1 MKLNTRRTILV
12 GLAFLSISAFWQ
24 LYDSLI
30 PLILKNTFQVSDTIS
45 GGIMAIDN
53 VLAVF
58 MLPLFG
64 SLSDRV
70 HTRIGRRMP
79 FILCGTAAAVIAM
92 LFLPFADNIGSL
104 ALFVTALLVT
114 LIAMGSY
121 RSPAVSLMPDVTP
134 KPLRSKANA
143 IINLM
148 GAVGG
153 VISLILISAL
163 VPKEGKPDYFPI
175 FLIVAAVMALSV
187 LLLLWKIRENPLREE
202 REKIDSGL
210 SEADGANASPSSTST
225 GRSTAGH
232 NLTEQAKT
240 IPEKTALDPAVRR
253 SLILIL
259 ISVACWFMG
268 YNAVTTAFSRYAQIY
283 WGIQGG
289 GFANCL
295 LIATAAAI
303 ISYIPVGSIAS
314 RVGRK
319 KTILGGV
326 VLLASMFAI
335 GATVKEYHVWIN
347 GLFALVGVAW
357 AAINVN
363 SYPMVV
369 EMSRGSDIG
378 KFTGFYYTFSMAA
391 QIVTPILSGFLLEHV
406 GYFILFPYAAFFV
419 VIAFFTMLFV
429 RHGDSRPI
437 PKKSRLEAF
446 DVDD

>member
-104 ALFVTALLVT
+104 ALFVTALFVT

-175 FLIVAAVMALSV
+175 FLIVAAVMVFSV
-187 LLLLWKIRENPLREE
+187 LLLLWKIRENPLRTE
-202 REKIDSGL
+202 REKIDAGL
-210 SEADGANASPSSTST
+210 SETEEADEAP
-225 GRSTAGH
+225 
-232 NLTEQAKT
+232 AKT
-240 IPEKTALDPAVRR
+240 TLDPAVRR
-253 SLILIL
+253 SLVLIL

-303 ISYIPVGSIAS
+303 LSYIPVGSIAS

-335 GATVKEYHVWIN
+335 GAAVKEYHIWIN

-369 EMSRGSDIG
+369 EMSKGSDIG

-429 RHGDSRPI
+429 RHGDSRPL

>member
-104 ALFVTALLVT
+104 ALFVTALFVA

-175 FLIVAAVMALSV
+175 FLIVAAVMVFSV
-187 LLLLWKIRENPLREE
+187 LLLLWKIRENPLRTE
-202 REKIDSGL
+202 REKIDAGL
-210 SEADGANASPSSTST
+210 SETEEADEAP
-225 GRSTAGH
+225 
-232 NLTEQAKT
+232 AKT
-240 IPEKTALDPAVRR
+240 TLDPAVRR
-253 SLILIL
+253 SLVLIL

-303 ISYIPVGSIAS
+303 LSYIPVGSIAS

-335 GATVKEYHVWIN
+335 GAAVKEYHIWIN

-369 EMSRGSDIG
+369 EMSKGSDIG

-429 RHGDSRPI
+429 RHGDSRPL

>member
-92 LFLPFADNIGSL
+92 LVLPFADNIGSL
-104 ALFVTALLVT
+104 ALFVTALFVT

-175 FLIVAAVMALSV
+175 FLIVAAVMVFSV
-187 LLLLWKIRENPLREE
+187 LLLLWKIRENPLRTE
-202 REKIDSGL
+202 REKIDAGL
-210 SEADGANASPSSTST
+210 SETEEADEAP
-225 GRSTAGH
+225 
-232 NLTEQAKT
+232 AKT
-240 IPEKTALDPAVRR
+240 TLDPAVRR
-253 SLILIL
+253 SLVLIL

-303 ISYIPVGSIAS
+303 LSYIPVGSIAS

-335 GATVKEYHVWIN
+335 GAAVKEYHIWIN

-369 EMSRGSDIG
+369 EMSKGSDIG

-429 RHGDSRPI
+429 RHGDSRPL

>member
-104 ALFVTALLVT
+104 ALFVTALFVT

-175 FLIVAAVMALSV
+175 FLIVAAVMVFSV
-187 LLLLWKIRENPLREE
+187 LLLLWKIRENPLRTE
-202 REKIDSGL
+202 REKIDAGL
-210 SEADGANASPSSTST
+210 SETEEADEAS
-225 GRSTAGH
+225 
-232 NLTEQAKT
+232 AKT
-240 IPEKTALDPAVRR
+240 TLDPAVRR
-253 SLILIL
+253 SLVLIL

-303 ISYIPVGSIAS
+303 LSYIPVGSIAS

-335 GATVKEYHVWIN
+335 GAAVKEYHIWIN

-369 EMSRGSDIG
+369 EMSKGSDIG

-429 RHGDSRPI
+429 RHGDSRPL

>member
-1 MKLNTRRTILV
+1 MGYYGRENERKGIFPMKLNTRRTILG

-210 SEADGANASPSSTST
+210 SEADGTNASSSSTST

-259 ISVACWFMG
+259 ISVAC
-268 YNAVTTAFSRYAQIY
+268 
-283 WGIQGG
+283 
-289 GFANCL
+289 
-295 LIATAAAI
+295 
-303 ISYIPVGSIAS
+303 
-314 RVGRK
+314 
-319 KTILGGV
+319 
-326 VLLASMFAI
+326 
-335 GATVKEYHVWIN
+335 
-347 GLFALVGVAW
+347 
-357 AAINVN
+357 
-363 SYPMVV
+363 
-369 EMSRGSDIG
+369 
-378 KFTGFYYTFSMAA
+378 
-391 QIVTPILSGFLLEHV
+391 
-406 GYFILFPYAAFFV
+406 
-419 VIAFFTMLFV
+419 
-429 RHGDSRPI
+429 
-437 PKKSRLEAF
+437 
-446 DVDD
+446 

>member
-104 ALFVTALLVT
+104 ALFVTALFVT

-175 FLIVAAVMALSV
+175 FLIVAAVMVFSV
-187 LLLLWKIRENPLREE
+187 LLLLWKIRENPLRTE
-202 REKIDSGL
+202 REKIDAGL
-210 SEADGANASPSSTST
+210 SETEEADKAP
-225 GRSTAGH
+225 
-232 NLTEQAKT
+232 AKT
-240 IPEKTALDPAVRR
+240 TLDPAVRR
-253 SLILIL
+253 SLVLIL

-303 ISYIPVGSIAS
+303 LSYIPVGSIAS
-314 RVGRK
+314 RMGRK

-335 GATVKEYHVWIN
+335 GATVKEYHIWIN

-369 EMSRGSDIG
+369 EMSKGSDIG

-429 RHGDSRPI
+429 RHGDSRPL

>member
-104 ALFVTALLVT
+104 ALFVTALFVT

-153 VISLILISAL
+153 VISLILIFAL

-175 FLIVAAVMALSV
+175 FLIVAAVMVFSV
-187 LLLLWKIRENPLREE
+187 LLLLWKIRENPLRTE
-202 REKIDSGL
+202 REKIDAGL
-210 SEADGANASPSSTST
+210 SETEEADEAP
-225 GRSTAGH
+225 
-232 NLTEQAKT
+232 AKT
-240 IPEKTALDPAVRR
+240 TLDPAVRR
-253 SLILIL
+253 SLVLIL

-303 ISYIPVGSIAS
+303 LSYIPVGSIAS

-335 GATVKEYHVWIN
+335 GAAVKEYHIWIN

-369 EMSRGSDIG
+369 EMSKGSDIG

-429 RHGDSRPI
+429 RHGDSRPL

>member
-79 FILCGTAAAVIAM
+79 FILGGTAAAVIAM

-104 ALFVTALLVT
+104 ALFVTALFVT

-175 FLIVAAVMALSV
+175 FLIVAAVMVFSV
-187 LLLLWKIRENPLREE
+187 LLLLWKIRENPLRTE
-202 REKIDSGL
+202 REKIDAGL
-210 SEADGANASPSSTST
+210 SETEEADEAP
-225 GRSTAGH
+225 
-232 NLTEQAKT
+232 AKT
-240 IPEKTALDPAVRR
+240 TLDPAVRR
-253 SLILIL
+253 SLVLIL

-303 ISYIPVGSIAS
+303 LSYIPVGSIAS

-335 GATVKEYHVWIN
+335 GAAVKEYHIWIN

-369 EMSRGSDIG
+369 EMSKGNDIG

-429 RHGDSRPI
+429 RHGDSRPL

>member
-104 ALFVTALLVT
+104 ALFVTALFVT

-175 FLIVAAVMALSV
+175 FLIVAAVMVFSV
-187 LLLLWKIRENPLREE
+187 LLLLWKIRENPLRTE
-202 REKIDSGL
+202 REKIDAGL
-210 SEADGANASPSSTST
+210 SETEEADEAP
-225 GRSTAGH
+225 
-232 NLTEQAKT
+232 AKT
-240 IPEKTALDPAVRR
+240 TLDPAVRR

-303 ISYIPVGSIAS
+303 LSYIPVGSIAS
-314 RVGRK
+314 RMGRK

-335 GATVKEYHVWIN
+335 GAAVKEYHIWIN

-369 EMSRGSDIG
+369 EMSKGSDIG

-429 RHGDSRPI
+429 RHGDSRPL

>member
-79 FILCGTAAAVIAM
+79 FILCKPAAVIAM

-104 ALFVTALLVT
+104 ALFVTALFVT

-163 VPKEGKPDYFPI
+163 VPKEGKPVISPF
-175 FLIVAAVMALSV
+175 SS
-187 LLLLWKIRENPLREE
+187 LW
-202 REKIDSGL
+202 
-210 SEADGANASPSSTST
+210 
-225 GRSTAGH
+225 
-232 NLTEQAKT
+232 Q
-240 IPEKTALDPAVRR
+240 
-253 SLILIL
+253 
-259 ISVACWFMG
+259 
-268 YNAVTTAFSRYAQIY
+268 Q
-283 WGIQGG
+283 
-289 GFANCL
+289 
-295 LIATAAAI
+295 
-303 ISYIPVGSIAS
+303 
-314 RVGRK
+314 
-319 KTILGGV
+319 
-326 VLLASMFAI
+326 
-335 GATVKEYHVWIN
+335 
-347 GLFALVGVAW
+347 
-357 AAINVN
+357 
-363 SYPMVV
+363 
-369 EMSRGSDIG
+369 
-378 KFTGFYYTFSMAA
+378 
-391 QIVTPILSGFLLEHV
+391 
-406 GYFILFPYAAFFV
+406 
-419 VIAFFTMLFV
+419 
-429 RHGDSRPI
+429 
-437 PKKSRLEAF
+437 
-446 DVDD
+446 

>member
-104 ALFVTALLVT
+104 ALFVTALFVT

-175 FLIVAAVMALSV
+175 FLIVAAVMVFSV
-187 LLLLWKIRENPLREE
+187 LLLLWKIRENPLRTE
-202 REKIDSGL
+202 REKIDAGL
-210 SEADGANASPSSTST
+210 SETEEADEAP
-225 GRSTAGH
+225 
-232 NLTEQAKT
+232 AKT
-240 IPEKTALDPAVRR
+240 TLDPAVRR
-253 SLILIL
+253 SLVLIL

-303 ISYIPVGSIAS
+303 LSYIPVGSIAS
-314 RVGRK
+314 RMGRK

-335 GATVKEYHVWIN
+335 GAAVKEYHIWIN

-369 EMSRGSDIG
+369 EMSKGSDIG

-429 RHGDSRPI
+429 RHGDSRPL

>member
-58 MLPLFG
+58 MLPVFG

-70 HTRIGRRMP
+70 HPRIGRRMP
-79 FILCGTAAAVIAM
+79 FILCGSAAAVIAM

-104 ALFVTALLVT
+104 ALFVAALLVT
-114 LIAMGSY
+114 LVAMGSY

-153 VISLILISAL
+153 VISLLLISVL
-163 VPKEGKPDYFPI
+163 VPKTGKPDYFPI
-175 FLIVAAVMALSV
+175 FLIVAAVMVVSV
-187 LLLLWKIRENPLREE
+187 LLLLWKIRENPLRTE
-202 REKIDSGL
+202 REQIDAGL
-210 SEADGANASPSSTST
+210 AETEAGGAAARPE
-225 GRSTAGH
+225 R
-232 NLTEQAKT
+232 TEQDPV
-240 IPEKTALDPAVRR
+240 PEAKTALDPAVRK

-303 ISYIPVGSIAS
+303 LSYIPVGSIAS
-314 RVGRK
+314 RIGRK

-326 VLLASMFAI
+326 ALLASMFAL
-335 GATVKEYHVWIN
+335 GAAVKEYHVWIN
-347 GLFALVGVAW
+347 VLFALVGVAW

-369 EMSRGSDIG
+369 EMSKGGDIG

-406 GYFILFPYAAFFV
+406 GYFILFPYAALFV
-419 VIAFFTMLFV
+419 VTAFFTMLFV
-429 RHGDSRPI
+429 RHGDSRPL

>member
-64 SLSDRV
+64 SLSDRL

-104 ALFVTALLVT
+104 ALFVTALFVT

-175 FLIVAAVMALSV
+175 FLIVAAVMVFSV
-187 LLLLWKIRENPLREE
+187 LLLLWKIRENPLRTE
-202 REKIDSGL
+202 REKIDAGL
-210 SEADGANASPSSTST
+210 SETEEADEAP
-225 GRSTAGH
+225 
-232 NLTEQAKT
+232 AKT
-240 IPEKTALDPAVRR
+240 TLDPAVRR
-253 SLILIL
+253 SLVLIL

-303 ISYIPVGSIAS
+303 LSYIPVGSIAS

-335 GATVKEYHVWIN
+335 GATVKEYHIWIN

-369 EMSRGSDIG
+369 EMSKGSDIG

-429 RHGDSRPI
+429 RHGDSRPL

>member
-58 MLPLFG
+58 MLPVFG

-104 ALFVTALLVT
+104 ALFVAALLVT
-114 LIAMGSY
+114 LVAMGSY

-153 VISLILISAL
+153 VISLLLISVL
-163 VPKEGKPDYFPI
+163 VPKTGKPDYFPI
-175 FLIVAAVMALSV
+175 FLIVAAVMVVSV
-187 LLLLWKIRENPLREE
+187 LLLLWKIRENPLRTE
-202 REKIDSGL
+202 REQIDAGL
-210 SEADGANASPSSTST
+210 AETEAGGAAARPE
-225 GRSTAGH
+225 R
-232 NLTEQAKT
+232 TEQDPV
-240 IPEKTALDPAVRR
+240 PEAKTALDPAVRK

-303 ISYIPVGSIAS
+303 LSYIPVGSIAS
-314 RVGRK
+314 RIGRK

-326 VLLASMFAI
+326 ALLASMFAL
-335 GATVKEYHVWIN
+335 GAAVKEYHAWIN
-347 GLFALVGVAW
+347 VLFALVGVAW

-369 EMSRGSDIG
+369 EMSKGGDIG

-406 GYFILFPYAAFFV
+406 GYFILFPYAALFV
-419 VIAFFTMLFV
+419 VTAFFTMLFV
-429 RHGDSRPI
+429 RHGDSRPL

>member
-104 ALFVTALLVT
+104 ALFVTALFVT

-175 FLIVAAVMALSV
+175 FLIVAAVMVFSV
-187 LLLLWKIRENPLREE
+187 LLLLWKIRENPLRTE
-202 REKIDSGL
+202 REKIDAGL
-210 SEADGANASPSSTST
+210 SETEEADEAP
-225 GRSTAGH
+225 
-232 NLTEQAKT
+232 AKT
-240 IPEKTALDPAVRR
+240 TLDPAVRR
-253 SLILIL
+253 SL
-259 ISVACWFMG
+259 
-268 YNAVTTAFSRYAQIY
+268 
-283 WGIQGG
+283 
-289 GFANCL
+289 
-295 LIATAAAI
+295 
-303 ISYIPVGSIAS
+303 
-314 RVGRK
+314 
-319 KTILGGV
+319 
-326 VLLASMFAI
+326 
-335 GATVKEYHVWIN
+335 
-347 GLFALVGVAW
+347 
-357 AAINVN
+357 
-363 SYPMVV
+363 
-369 EMSRGSDIG
+369 
-378 KFTGFYYTFSMAA
+378 
-391 QIVTPILSGFLLEHV
+391 
-406 GYFILFPYAAFFV
+406 
-419 VIAFFTMLFV
+419 V
-429 RHGDSRPI
+429 RR
-437 PKKSRLEAF
+437 
-446 DVDD
+446 

>member
-1 MKLNTRRTILV
+1 MKLNARRTILV

-58 MLPLFG
+58 MLPVFG

-114 LIAMGSY
+114 LVAMGSY

-153 VISLILISAL
+153 VISLLLISVL
-163 VPKEGKPDYFPI
+163 VPKTGKPDYFPI
-175 FLIVAAVMALSV
+175 FLIVAAVMVVSV
-187 LLLLWKIRENPLREE
+187 LLLLWKIRENPLRTE
-202 REKIDSGL
+202 RERIDAGL
-210 SEADGANASPSSTST
+210 TQMEAGKAGGAAARPE
-225 GRSTAGH
+225 R
-232 NLTEQAKT
+232 TEQDPV
-240 IPEKTALDPAVRR
+240 PEAKTALDPAVRK

-303 ISYIPVGSIAS
+303 LSYIPVGSIAS
-314 RVGRK
+314 RIGRK

-326 VLLASMFAI
+326 ALLASMFAL
-335 GATVKEYHVWIN
+335 GAAVKEYHAWIN
-347 GLFALVGVAW
+347 VLFALVGVAW

-369 EMSRGSDIG
+369 EMSKGGDIG

-406 GYFILFPYAAFFV
+406 GYFILFPYAALFV
-419 VIAFFTMLFV
+419 VTAFFTMLFV
-429 RHGDSRPI
+429 RHGDSRPL

>member
-1 MKLNTRRTILV
+1 MKLNTRQTILV

-58 MLPLFG
+58 MLPVFG

-104 ALFVTALLVT
+104 ALFVAALLVT
-114 LIAMGSY
+114 LVAMGSY

-153 VISLILISAL
+153 VISLLLISVL
-163 VPKEGKPDYFPI
+163 VPKTGKPDYFPI
-175 FLIVAAVMALSV
+175 FLIVAAVMVVSV
-187 LLLLWKIRENPLREE
+187 LLLLWKIRENPLRTE
-202 REKIDSGL
+202 REQIDAGL
-210 SEADGANASPSSTST
+210 AETEAGGAAARPEK
-225 GRSTAGH
+225 
-232 NLTEQAKT
+232 TEQDPA
-240 IPEKTALDPAVRR
+240 PETKTALDPAVRK

-303 ISYIPVGSIAS
+303 LSYIPVGSIAS
-314 RVGRK
+314 RIGRK

-326 VLLASMFAI
+326 ALLASMFAL

-347 GLFALVGVAW
+347 VLFALVGVAW

-369 EMSRGSDIG
+369 EMSKGGDIG

-406 GYFILFPYAAFFV
+406 GYFILFPYAALFV
-419 VIAFFTMLFV
+419 VTAFFTMLFV
-429 RHGDSRPI
+429 RHGDSRPL

>member
-92 LFLPFADNIGSL
+92 LFLPFTDNIGSL
-104 ALFVTALLVT
+104 ALFVTALFVT

-175 FLIVAAVMALSV
+175 FLIVAAVMVFSV
-187 LLLLWKIRENPLREE
+187 LLLLWKIRENPLRTE
-202 REKIDSGL
+202 REKIDAGL
-210 SEADGANASPSSTST
+210 SETEEADEAS
-225 GRSTAGH
+225 
-232 NLTEQAKT
+232 AKT
-240 IPEKTALDPAVRR
+240 TLDPAVRR
-253 SLILIL
+253 SLVLIL

-303 ISYIPVGSIAS
+303 LSYIPVGSIAS

-335 GATVKEYHVWIN
+335 GAAVKEYHIWIN

-369 EMSRGSDIG
+369 EMSKGSDIG

-429 RHGDSRPI
+429 RHGDSRPL

>member
-79 FILCGTAAAVIAM
+79 FILGGTAAAVIAM

-104 ALFVTALLVT
+104 ALFVTALFVT

-153 VISLILISAL
+153 VISQILISAL

-175 FLIVAAVMALSV
+175 FLIVAAVMVFSV
-187 LLLLWKIRENPLREE
+187 LLLLWKIRENPLRTE
-202 REKIDSGL
+202 REKIDAGL
-210 SEADGANASPSSTST
+210 SETEEADEAP
-225 GRSTAGH
+225 
-232 NLTEQAKT
+232 AKT
-240 IPEKTALDPAVRR
+240 TLDPAVRR
-253 SLILIL
+253 SLVLIL

-303 ISYIPVGSIAS
+303 LSYIPVGSIAS

-335 GATVKEYHVWIN
+335 GAAVKEYHIWIN

-369 EMSRGSDIG
+369 EMSKGSDIG

-429 RHGDSRPI
+429 RHGDSRPL

>member
-58 MLPLFG
+58 MLPVFG

-104 ALFVTALLVT
+104 ALFVAALLVT
-114 LIAMGSY
+114 LVAMGSY

-153 VISLILISAL
+153 VISLLLISVL
-163 VPKEGKPDYFPI
+163 VPKTGKPDYFPI
-175 FLIVAAVMALSV
+175 FLIVAAVMVVSV
-187 LLLLWKIRENPLREE
+187 LLLLWKIRENPLRTE
-202 REKIDSGL
+202 REQIDAGL
-210 SEADGANASPSSTST
+210 AETEAGGAAARPE
-225 GRSTAGH
+225 R
-232 NLTEQAKT
+232 TEQDPV
-240 IPEKTALDPAVRR
+240 PEAKTALDPAVRK

-303 ISYIPVGSIAS
+303 LSYIPVGSIAS
-314 RVGRK
+314 RIGRK

-326 VLLASMFAI
+326 ALLASMFAL

-347 GLFALVGVAW
+347 VLFALVGVAW

-369 EMSRGSDIG
+369 EMSKGGDIG

-406 GYFILFPYAAFFV
+406 GYFILFPYAALFV
-419 VIAFFTMLFV
+419 VTAFFTMRFV
-429 RHGDSRPI
+429 RHGDSRPL

>member
-79 FILCGTAAAVIAM
+79 FILGGTAAAVIAM

-104 ALFVTALLVT
+104 ALFVTALFVT

-175 FLIVAAVMALSV
+175 FLIVAAVMVFSV
-187 LLLLWKIRENPLREE
+187 LLLLWKIRENPLRTE
-202 REKIDSGL
+202 REKIDAGL
-210 SEADGANASPSSTST
+210 SETEEADKAP
-225 GRSTAGH
+225 
-232 NLTEQAKT
+232 AKT
-240 IPEKTALDPAVRR
+240 TLDPAVRR
-253 SLILIL
+253 SLVLIL

-303 ISYIPVGSIAS
+303 LSYIPVGSIAS

-335 GATVKEYHVWIN
+335 GATVKEYHIWIN

-369 EMSRGSDIG
+369 EMSKGSDIG

-429 RHGDSRPI
+429 RHGDSRPL

>member
-104 ALFVTALLVT
+104 VLFVTALLVT

-175 FLIVAAVMALSV
+175 FLIVAAVMVFSV

-202 REKIDSGL
+202 REKIDAGL
-210 SEADGANASPSSTST
+210 SESEDGNGSSASTE
-225 GRSTAGH
+225 RVQAGK
-232 NLTEQAKT
+232 NPAEQEQT
-240 IPEKTALDPAVRR
+240 VSEKTALNPAVRK

-303 ISYIPVGSIAS
+303 LSYIPVGSIAS

-319 KTILGGV
+319 KTILGGI

-369 EMSRGSDIG
+369 EMSKGSDIG

-429 RHGDSRPI
+429 RHGDSRPL

>member
-1 MKLNTRRTILV
+1 MGYYGRENERKGIFPMKLNTRRTILV

-104 ALFVTALLVT
+104 ALFVTALFVT

-175 FLIVAAVMALSV
+175 FLIVAAVMVFSV
-187 LLLLWKIRENPLREE
+187 LLLLWKIRENPLRTE
-202 REKIDSGL
+202 REKIDAGL
-210 SEADGANASPSSTST
+210 SETEEADEAP
-225 GRSTAGH
+225 
-232 NLTEQAKT
+232 AKT
-240 IPEKTALDPAVRR
+240 TLDPAVRR
-253 SLILIL
+253 SLVLIL

-303 ISYIPVGSIAS
+303 LSYIPVGSIAS

-335 GATVKEYHVWIN
+335 GSTVKEYHIWIN

-369 EMSRGSDIG
+369 EMSKGSDIG

-429 RHGDSRPI
+429 RHGDSRPL

>member
-104 ALFVTALLVT
+104 ALFVTALFVT

-175 FLIVAAVMALSV
+175 FLIVAAVMVFSV
-187 LLLLWKIRENPLREE
+187 LLLLWKIRENPLRTE
-202 REKIDSGL
+202 REKIDAGL
-210 SEADGANASPSSTST
+210 SETEEADEAP
-225 GRSTAGH
+225 
-232 NLTEQAKT
+232 AKT
-240 IPEKTALDPAVRR
+240 TLDPAVRR
-253 SLILIL
+253 SLVLIL

-303 ISYIPVGSIAS
+303 LSYIPVGSIAS

-335 GATVKEYHVWIN
+335 GATVKEYHIWIN

-369 EMSRGSDIG
+369 EMSKGSDIG

-429 RHGDSRPI
+429 RHGDSRPL

>member
-1 MKLNTRRTILV
+1 MKLNARRTILV

-58 MLPLFG
+58 MLPVFG

-114 LIAMGSY
+114 LVAMGSY

-153 VISLILISAL
+153 VISLLLISVL
-163 VPKEGKPDYFPI
+163 VPKTGKPDYFPI
-175 FLIVAAVMALSV
+175 FLIVAAVMVVSV
-187 LLLLWKIRENPLREE
+187 LLLLWKIRENPLRTE
-202 REKIDSGL
+202 RERIDAGL
-210 SEADGANASPSSTST
+210 TQMEAGKADGAAARP
-225 GRSTAGH
+225 GKA
-232 NLTEQAKT
+232 EQAPA
-240 IPEKTALDPAVRR
+240 PETMTTLDPAVRK

-303 ISYIPVGSIAS
+303 LSYIPVGSIAS
-314 RVGRK
+314 RIGRK

-326 VLLASMFAI
+326 ALLASMFAL
-335 GATVKEYHVWIN
+335 GAAVKEYHAWIN
-347 GLFALVGVAW
+347 VLFALVGVAW

-369 EMSRGSDIG
+369 EMSKGGDIG

-406 GYFILFPYAAFFV
+406 GYFILFPYAALFV
-419 VIAFFTMLFV
+419 VTAFFTMLFV
-429 RHGDSRPI
+429 RHGDSRPL

>member
-1 MKLNTRRTILV
+1 MGYYGRENERKGIFPMKLNTRRTILV

-79 FILCGTAAAVIAM
+79 FILGGTAAAVIAM

-104 ALFVTALLVT
+104 ALFVTALFVT

-175 FLIVAAVMALSV
+175 FLIVAAVMVFSV
-187 LLLLWKIRENPLREE
+187 LLLLWKIRENPLRTD
-202 REKIDSGL
+202 REKIDAGL
-210 SEADGANASPSSTST
+210 SETEEADKAP
-225 GRSTAGH
+225 
-232 NLTEQAKT
+232 AKT
-240 IPEKTALDPAVRR
+240 TLDPAVRR
-253 SLILIL
+253 SLVLIL

-303 ISYIPVGSIAS
+303 LSYIPVGSIAS

-335 GATVKEYHVWIN
+335 GAAVKEYHIWIN

-369 EMSRGSDIG
+369 EMSKGSDIG

-429 RHGDSRPI
+429 RHGDSRPL

>member
-1 MKLNTRRTILV
+1 MGYYGRENERKGIFPMKLNTRRTILV

-79 FILCGTAAAVIAM
+79 FILGGTAAAVIAM

-104 ALFVTALLVT
+104 ALFVTALFVT

-175 FLIVAAVMALSV
+175 FLIVAAVMVFSV
-187 LLLLWKIRENPLREE
+187 LLLLWKIRENPLRTE
-202 REKIDSGL
+202 REKIDAGL
-210 SEADGANASPSSTST
+210 SETEEADKVP
-225 GRSTAGH
+225 
-232 NLTEQAKT
+232 AKT
-240 IPEKTALDPAVRR
+240 TLDPAVRR
-253 SLILIL
+253 SLVLIL

-303 ISYIPVGSIAS
+303 LSYIPVGSIAS

-335 GATVKEYHVWIN
+335 GAAVKEYHIWIN

-369 EMSRGSDIG
+369 EMSKGSDIG

-429 RHGDSRPI
+429 RHGDSRPL

>member
-79 FILCGTAAAVIAM
+79 FILGGTAAAVIAM

-104 ALFVTALLVT
+104 ALFVTALFVT

-175 FLIVAAVMALSV
+175 FLIVAAVMVFSV
-187 LLLLWKIRENPLREE
+187 LLLLWKIRENPLRTE
-202 REKIDSGL
+202 REKIDAGL
-210 SEADGANASPSSTST
+210 SETEEADKAP
-225 GRSTAGH
+225 
-232 NLTEQAKT
+232 AKT
-240 IPEKTALDPAVRR
+240 TLDPAVRR
-253 SLILIL
+253 SLVLIL

-303 ISYIPVGSIAS
+303 LSYIPVGSIAS
-314 RVGRK
+314 RMGRK

-335 GATVKEYHVWIN
+335 GAAVKEYHIWIN

-369 EMSRGSDIG
+369 EMSKGSDIG

-429 RHGDSRPI
+429 RHGDSRPL